1 MPTDVLAPASSPT
14 GVDGFLKSTLTA
26 MKPTETIS
34 PAPANEKPSEKP
46 VESKSTTPP
55 AAPAKAEAAPPA
67 SPAPSDGE
75 KPADALPPEFAA
87 VKKQLGEQ
95 TSANKKL
102 GRSNVELLQK
112 NKQMAQEIQKLKE
125 QFDPSYTPP
134 AGPTPEQERAM
145 IEFQAREVTS
155 RKVAEERYG
164 LEVVQSKIYAEDS
177 PYQQLIREN
186 PWQHHRVMASDNPVL
201 EAFTVLD
208 EAEVLNTFGR
218 SQAAVLENVGKT
230 LREQHWKEWTAQAK
244 VTPADSPGKAV
255 ATLGEARGDGGG
267 NEARQA
273 PVFDLR
279 TFNRH
284 IA

>member
-14 GVDGFLKSTLTA
+14 GVDSFLKSTLTA
-26 MKPTETIS
+26 MKPTETTS
-34 PAPANEKPSEKP
+34 PAPANEKKD
-46 VESKSTTPP
+46 ESKTVTPP
-55 AAPAKAEAAPPA
+55 AEPAKAEAAPPA
-67 SPAPSDGE
+67 SPVPSDGE
-75 KPADALPPEFAA
+75 KKADAMPPEIAA
-87 VKKQLGEQ
+87 IKKQLGEQ

-102 GRSNVELLQK
+102 GRSNIELLQQ
-112 NKQMAQEIQKLKE
+112 NKKMAQEIQKLKE

-155 RKVAEERYG
+155 RKVAEERFG
-164 LEVVQSKIYAEDS
+164 LEVVQSKIYADDS

-208 EAEVLNTFGR
+208 EADVLNTFGR
-218 SQAAVLENVGKT
+218 SQTAVLENVGKT

-244 VTPADSPGKAV
+244 VTPADSPGKSV

-267 NEARQA
+267 NEARPA
-273 PVFDLR
+273 PVFDIR
-279 TFNRH
+279 SFNRH